1 MNRVGDKKFYEGL
14 SFLRDLL
21 SSLDEDER
29 LNFPADLETIF
40 LCSHDSDAKPMRLEA
55 VVRFYNYFCELKE
68 KLHHGEKLCERF
80 LSAIDEGEL
89 EAFDVGD
96 LVTRDN
102 VERDDED
109 CRFNGSIE
117 VFVGQSIEQYET
129 NEEEAAEASGL
140 TVSVSEFIDFLKED
154 WEYPF
159 YGEAGQAL
167 DFQCVYNAIKNEMM
181 AFLEE
186 NRPNVQ
192 LVE

>member
-1 MNRVGDKKFYEGL
+1 MNRVGDKEFYEGL

-29 LNFPADLETIF
+29 LNFPEDLETVF
-40 LCSHDSDAKPMRLEA
+40 LSSHDSDAKAMRLEA
-55 VVRFYNYFCELKE
+55 VVRLYNHFCKLEE
-68 KLHHGEKLCERF
+68 KLQRGEKICERF

-89 EAFDVGD
+89 ETFDVGD
-96 LVTRDN
+96 LVTTDN
-102 VERDDED
+102 IERDDED
-109 CRFNGSIE
+109 CRFDGAIE
-117 VFVGQSIEQYET
+117 AFIERCVGQYEE
-129 NEEEAAEASGL
+129 NEEEAAETSGL
-140 TVSVSEFIDFLKED
+140 TVSVGEFIDFLKED

-167 DFQCVYNAIKNEMM
+167 DFQCVYNAIKNEMI

-192 LVE
+192 LVD